1 MITPSSSSYGAARGS
16 SMARR
21 AELDAAFGEEDHAFA
36 SRAADGPPGYDATE
50 SREASQNGNA
60 TSDVFFDAGDAMGEE
75 PTRPTPS
82 QNSVHDP
89 LGASGGDNDDG
100 EDSLDDATA
109 HLNSSRSQR
118 PANLSRTISGT
129 SQRGYDFE
137 RPSHFGANRSRS
149 SSTAINASNAT
160 SASPY
165 GAGGDASTSRT
176 ALNSSAPS
184 SSSFQASSDASGMA
198 RARLYL
204 GRFGRFVGMRVPGA
218 AYSSLAQAEANGEQ
232 NPRRRV
238 MGGGLGQDGVFA
250 NLNAKPE
257 TRRRRAN
264 NGGSEDRGEDD
275 DLADDVLPPTYE
287 IAAADAAPGYWE
299 TTIAPGGLGWTPGG
313 GNVGDLEDLIL
324 EGLPIGN
331 VFGFAWNLLVSVCF
345 QFVGFLLTYLL
356 HTTHAARCGSRAGLG
371 ITLLQYGFYLR
382 TRALQLEE
390 GNDGNTGGS
399 GSGNGNNNGA
409 DPSPSTD
416 WFGNSRA
423 INAGNAANATASA
436 DGETVTA
443 FGSNGGN
450 TSGELN
456 TDTSEWLAYALM
468 IIGWLIL
475 LSSVLSYFRI
485 HRWGRALI
493 AASRREQESTRAAEN
508 GGQAPEAT
516 EESNAPIGFIHR
528 LRTVMGPPAYRN
540 AGRSTGTGED
550 WVIYPGAAAGAGS
563 AGPASAT
570 SPRPV
575 TAAGG
580 VSTSIWGAP
589 PRAGTLAYPAVGMDE
604 EQEDGAEEEE
614 GEHLSPEEQ
623 RLMSNMRR
631 AGLL

>member
-1 MITPSSSSYGAARGS
+1 
-16 SMARR
+16 
-21 AELDAAFGEEDHAFA
+21 
-36 SRAADGPPGYDATE
+36 
-50 SREASQNGNA
+50 
-60 TSDVFFDAGDAMGEE
+60 
-75 PTRPTPS
+75 
-82 QNSVHDP
+82 
-89 LGASGGDNDDG
+89 
-100 EDSLDDATA
+100 
-109 HLNSSRSQR
+109 
-118 PANLSRTISGT
+118 
-129 SQRGYDFE
+129 
-137 RPSHFGANRSRS
+137 
-149 SSTAINASNAT
+149 
-160 SASPY
+160 
-165 GAGGDASTSRT
+165 
-176 ALNSSAPS
+176 
-184 SSSFQASSDASGMA
+184 
-198 RARLYL
+198 
-204 GRFGRFVGMRVPGA
+204 
-218 AYSSLAQAEANGEQ
+218 
-232 NPRRRV
+232 

-264 NGGSEDRGEDD
+264 NGGPEDRGEDD
-275 DLADDVLPPTYE
+275 DLAEDILPPTYE

-331 VFGFAWNLLVSVCF
+331 VFGFAWNLLVSMCF

-390 GNDGNTGGS
+390 GNDGNAG
-399 GSGNGNNNGA
+399 GNGNGNSNGSEA
-409 DPSPSTD
+409 SPSTD

-423 INAGNAANATASA
+423 LDAMSPSMRHMANASASA
-436 DGETVTA
+436 DGDLVSE
-443 FGSNGGN
+443 GSNGSN

-508 GGQAPEAT
+508 GGQAPEST
-516 EESNAPIGFIHR
+516 EANSAPVGFLHR
-528 LRTVMGPPAYRN
+528 LRATANRSS
-540 AGRSTGTGED
+540 GRSTGTGED
-550 WVIYPGAAAGAGS
+550 WVVYPGAAAAS
-563 AGPASAT
+563 AASEGPANASSARLAT
-570 SPRPV
+570 
-575 TAAGG
+575 TASG
-580 VSTSIWGAP
+580 VSTPIWGAP
-589 PRAGTLAYPAVGMDE
+589 PRAGSLAYPAVGMDE
-604 EQEDGAEEEE
+604 EQEDGAEDD